1 MEKLLSAISDE
12 STGKWSFQKL
22 EATLW
27 SLCLETFRGLI
38 QEILLLL
45 DKNLLAMRD
54 QQRYRIKELKERSL
68 TTLVGEIRIK
78 RRYYLDTE
86 TGEYVYLLD
95 EWLGLPPYE
104 QASPG
109 VEEVAVLWATKG
121 TSYRDARDRLKE
133 LYGYQ
138 VLSHETIRQRLLQT
152 AARLKVLLEQEA
164 EGMGLRRREALFIEA
179 DGIWVS
185 FQKKARKRG
194 DKKKREV
201 KLAVVHEGWQVR
213 QGKKRPDYRL
223 SECTYYVE
231 SQEKGS
237 EAFWEKARA
246 GLEGRYRDIDKTL
259 IVINGD
265 DAPWIRAGTE
275 HFGRAI
281 YQYDRFHITR
291 DLRQA
296 LRGMKGRWQKV
307 KRALDQNNIPVI
319 QQEIEAA
326 LGEAGTEKQKERLL
340 NLRERF
346 ARVGEFIVDYRAR
359 LKEAG
364 YDVPPEWRGLGGGE
378 ANVNKFKNR
387 LAKRGRSWSDNGLDG
402 ILICLKAYF
411 ERWLVPLRIWRPSE
425 ADAETACILDQKP
438 GSAGRLLVKR
448 AIQSIATGVKRGHFP
463 ALDRGTDGFAA
474 LFRELSHIPSV
485 V

>member
-1 MEKLLSAISDE
+1 MAENRRYSVLSAVE
-12 STGKWSFQKL
+12 S
-22 EATLW
+22 
-27 SLCLETFRGLI
+27 
-38 QEILLLL
+38 
-45 DKNLLAMRD
+45 
-54 QQRYRIKELKERSL
+54 
-68 TTLVGEIRIK
+68 
-78 RRYYLDTE
+78 
-86 TGEYVYLLD
+86 YLLD

-104 QASPG
+104 QTSPG
-109 VEEVAVLWATKG
+109 VEETAVLWATKG

-152 AARLKVLLEQEA
+152 AARLKGLLEQEA
-164 EGMGLRRREALFIEA
+164 EGTGLRRREALFMEA

-185 FQKKARKRG
+185 FQKRARKRG
-194 DKKKREV
+194 TKKKREI

-213 QGKKRPDYRL
+213 QGKERPDYRL

-259 IVINGD
+259 VVINGD
-265 DAPWIRAGTE
+265 DAPWIRAGTG
-275 HFGRAI
+275 HFGRAM

-296 LRGMKGRWQKV
+296 LRGMNERWRKV
-307 KRALDQNNIPVI
+307 KRALDENNIPVI

-326 LGEAGTEKQKERLL
+326 LREAGTEKQKERLL
-340 NLRERF
+340 NLKERLT
-346 ARVGEFIVDYRAR
+346 RVGEFVVDYRVR

-364 YDVPPEWRGLGGGE
+364 YDVPPEWRGLGAGE
-378 ANVNKFKNR
+378 ANVDKFKNR
-387 LAKRGRSWSDNGLDG
+387 VAKRGRSWSDDGLDG

-411 ERWLVPLRIWRPSE
+411 EGWLVPLKVWQRRE
-425 ADAETACILDQKP
+425 ADAETAPVIDKTP

-448 AIQSIATGVKRGHFP
+448 AAQSIATGVKRGHFP
-463 ALDRGTDGFAA
+463 ALDRGTDGFAV
-474 LFRELSHIPSV
+474 LFRELMHIPSV
-485 V
+485 I